1 MSKTIEQMKEQHL
14 HMLAALKA
22 VAAEVTHGARTFDSD
37 SYLPHHIREQV
48 TQAIKKAETA

>member
-1 MSKTIEQMKEQHL
+1 MSTTIEQMKEQHF

-22 VAAEVTHGARTFDSD
+22 VAAEVTHGALPFDAD

-48 TQAIKKAETA
+48 MQAIKKTEA